1 MLINMSLKEYI
12 NDLSSDS
19 PAPGGG
25 AAAALTGAQGI
36 ALTMMVANH
45 TKGKKKYSEF
55 EDLICEALDKGEKL
69 KKSFLAGVDADK
81 EAFGK
86 VAAAYAMVHVTEEE
100 KEARRQAIAEASVS
114 AAMAP
119 FQVMKDGIEGLELT
133 LSLMGKSNKNL
144 VSDLYVAAIHL
155 EGAVTSAAYNVFAN
169 TGSFK
174 DKKKGEMLD
183 EEARQML
190 KRSSEL
196 KDSILGR

>member
-1 MLINMSLKEYI
+1 MLINMSLEEYI

-25 AAAALTGAQGI
+25 AAAALTGAQGV

-45 TKGKKKYSEF
+45 TRGKKKYSEY

-86 VAAAYAMVHVTEEE
+86 VAAAYAMVHGTEEE
-100 KEARRQAIAEASVS
+100 KEARRQAIAEASVP

-190 KRSSEL
+190 KKSSEL

>member
-1 MLINMSLKEYI
+1 
-12 NDLSSDS
+12 
-19 PAPGGG
+19 
-25 AAAALTGAQGI
+25 
-36 ALTMMVANH
+36 
-45 TKGKKKYSEF
+45 
-55 EDLICEALDKGEKL
+55 
-69 KKSFLAGVDADK
+69 
-81 EAFGK
+81 
-86 VAAAYAMVHVTEEE
+86 MVHGTEEE
-100 KEARRQAIAEASVS
+100 KEARRQAIAEASVP

>member
-1 MLINMSLKEYI
+1 MLINMSLEEYI

-86 VAAAYAMVHVTEEE
+86 VAAAYAMVHDTEEE
-100 KEARRQAIAEASVS
+100 KEARRQAISEASVP